1 MDELNRIVIQLPW
14 PDTSL
19 MPNRKNGRHWGSTHA
34 AKRKAFNDAFL
45 ATKAEVSGKGILI
58 TGRVPVSITFVAPDK
73 RNRDLD
79 NLLACVKQHLDGI
92 ALALGIDDK
101 MFRPFVLDSAIDVNR
116 EGFLIVE
123 IG

>member
-1 MDELNRIVIQLPW
+1 MDQMNRLVIQLPW

-45 ATKAEVSGKGILI
+45 ATKAAASGKGIMI
-58 TGRVPVSITFVAPDK
+58 TDRVQVSITFVAPDK

-79 NLLACVKQHLDGI
+79 NLLACIKQQIDGI

-116 EGFLIVE
+116 EGFLLVE